1 MGLIVVNCTLIVDLC
16 CFPFPLI
23 ETYSNY
29 TPFKLLRMCRWVG
42 TDTNIQQSE
51 QVCENEGKKKFNRNI
66 TQWSKGCPIVLY
78 VLVRRDD
85 QYTYHVH
92 VTCMQVSSLHR
103 LFFRF
108 YNKLKFLFGVLRLS
122 TKILHMFCL
131 KKRGGWGSD
140 LQMVSRV
147 IILCKNYKTLI
158 TIFF

>member
-1 MGLIVVNCTLIVDLC
+1 
-16 CFPFPLI
+16 
-23 ETYSNY
+23 
-29 TPFKLLRMCRWVG
+29 MCRWVG

-51 QVCENEGKKKFNRNI
+51 QVCENEGKKKINRNI

-108 YNKLKFLFGVLRLS
+108 YNKLKILFGVLRLS
-122 TKILHMFCL
+122 TKILHIFL
-131 KKRGGWGSD
+131 KKKRGGWGSD
-140 LQMVSRV
+140 LQTVSRV
-147 IILCKNYKTLI
+147 MILYKNYKTLI
-158 TIFF
+158 TIFFWISGIFFKLEFW